1 MKDCEKK
8 FSICIPTFN
17 RGERALDLVKKC
29 LPNLNN
35 DWELLILD
43 NCSDRGDSYYKK
55 IETLSQNHDQLN
67 YIKHDSNRM
76 FAGNFLACFDHS
88 RSPIIMVCSDEDMP
102 NIEFVKHS
110 LSMMKNNLNL
120 GLIAGSVSPLEGV
133 TPGNSYNLP
142 DAIYERGKDALLKY
156 GFMRNYL
163 SGGVYNK
170 AKIFE
175 YNLHERLRS
184 GIAKHWA
191 YPHLYL
197 EILIAAKCDI
207 QLSSLNCCFE
217 GKAEA
222 TDIVESSIT
231 STKDNHSL
239 KYKPPYSFGARIDQF
254 IALRDAAYEA
264 ASLLP
269 EGFDIDTFFI
279 MYLSLFSKYLRLVGL
294 SNAPLYTENMM
305 FPSFVQES
313 LYSLARSAVVMYPEM
328 RPYLSL
334 MLEKLEE
341 IFEGNKVKV
350 STS

>member
-1 MKDCEKK
+1 MKACEKK

-17 RGERALDLVKKC
+17 RGKRALDLVQKL
-29 LPNLNN
+29 LPNLKD

-43 NCSDRGDSYYKK
+43 NCSDKGGSYYKK
-55 IETLSQNHDQLN
+55 IELLSKDYDKLS

-76 FAGNFLACFDHS
+76 FAGNFLACFDLS
-88 RSPIIMVCSDEDMP
+88 RSPVIMVCSDEDVP
-102 NIEFVKHS
+102 NIEFVEHS
-110 LSMMKNNLNL
+110 LSMIKTNSNL
-120 GLIAGSVSPLEGV
+120 GLLAGSISPLEGV
-133 TPGNSYNLP
+133 SPGNSFNLP
-142 DAIYERGKDALLKY
+142 DVIYERGKDALLKY

-170 AKIFE
+170 AKVFE
-175 YNLHERLRS
+175 YELHERLRS
-184 GIAKHWA
+184 GISKHWA

-207 QLSSLNCCFE
+207 QLCSLNCCFE

-222 TDIVESSIT
+222 TDIVDSNIT
-231 STKDNHSL
+231 TTKDAQSL

-254 IALRDAAYEA
+254 IALRDAAHEA
-264 ASLLP
+264 ASLIP
-269 EGFDIDTFFI
+269 EGFDIDTFFV

-305 FPSFVQES
+305 FPPFIQES

-341 IFEGNKVKV
+341 IFEGNKVKI